1 MGPPQTPKLTQRELD
16 EKIRSVHTE
25 LVREQA
31 IAMRKLIDKT
41 KAMLTPNVLAKV
53 RGCAMRMSMLPQ
65 AVCLP
70 LMLSMS
76 CFRGQDLPSADLL
89 WRRRPKALEMKAPVV
104 DLVEIQLMSLLNSD
118 HKVRGAGGT
127 WMHLRCSRAVKREV
141 GVCRNF

>member
-31 IAMRKLIDKT
+31 TAMRKLIDKT

-65 AVCLP
+65 AVCVSLSCSVCHAFVVRTCRLP
-70 LMLSMS
+70 T
-76 CFRGQDLPSADLL
+76 CCGVAGPRR
-89 WRRRPKALEMKAPVV
+89 WR
-104 DLVEIQLMSLLNSD
+104 
-118 HKVRGAGGT
+118 
-127 WMHLRCSRAVKREV
+127 
-141 GVCRNF
+141 